1 MQNGNKVTKNQK
13 CTYSTRVFVTFVD
26 FDPRARDYP
35 EAARWGGE
43 FLKRSAPCPAR
54 AAAAKTLRL
63 IINQRPSKIG
73 GEGEDLSSAETEG

>member
-26 FDPRARDYP
+26 FEPRARDYP

-43 FLKRSAPCPAR
+43 FLKRSAT
-54 AAAAKTLRL
+54 KTLRL

-73 GEGEDLSSAETEG
+73 GEGEDLPSAETEG